1 MAERAPTNR
10 TQAPTVEEEV
20 ALLKQGYCFIAGL
33 DEAGRGC
40 LAGPVVAAAVI
51 LPLEEDHL
59 PLFAGVRDSK
69 QLLPHTRE
77 SLYQVIIQHA
87 VAVGVGVG
95 SVALID
101 ERNILQATK
110 YAMKAAIAQLSIPPQ
125 ALLLDALTLSGIAL
139 PQRSIIKGDTS
150 CLSIAAASII
160 AKVTRDRL
168 MLQLH
173 EQYPVY
179 GFAQH
184 KGYCTEVH
192 LAALREHGVC
202 PIHRRTFAPVRDLL
216 GLFASS

>member
-1 MAERAPTNR
+1 M
-10 TQAPTVEEEV
+10 
-20 ALLKQGYCFIAGL
+20 ALLSQGYCFIAGL

-51 LPLEEDHL
+51 LPLEGDYL
-59 PLFAGVRDSK
+59 ALFAGVRDSK
-69 QLLPHTRE
+69 QLLPQARE
-77 SLYQVIIQHA
+77 SLYQVIMQHA
-87 VAVGVGVG
+87 VAVSVGVG

-110 YAMKAAIAQLSIPPQ
+110 YAMKAAIAQLPIPPQ

-139 PQRSIIKGDTS
+139 PQRSIIKGDAS

-173 EQYPVY
+173 ERYPVY

-184 KGYCTEVH
+184 KGYCTEAH